1 MIACYARARLPELA
15 ESWLL
20 KMEEAGVVPNV
31 ISFSTAIAAFAKTA
45 QPDAAVS
52 LLKRMRAQGIAPDT
66 VTLNGVID
74 AHARAGNLQQAIGG
88 NVL

>member
-1 MIACYARARLPELA
+1 
-15 ESWLL
+15 
-20 KMEEAGVVPNV
+20 MEEAGVVPNV